1 MLLDSCL
8 VATVMLLAQS
18 DPGANIGDRVR
29 QGQAAIYSLDFQ
41 EAERI
46 FTELIQEY
54 PEDPTGYAFRAI
66 TLWNELLQVAGNLAL
81 DDYATPTPFTRK
93 LRKPVEKETALFHKA
108 NDKLL
113 EVCQRR
119 LGKRAE
125 DVLALY
131 FKGVVFENRAVEAIA
146 IRKNH
151 LEAWGQARRATRL
164 HRRVLELDPD
174 FVDAKLSIS
183 AAEFTR
189 KTLPWSIKWL
199 TVLFFPGNKVE
210 ALEKLTEVMEKGRYR
225 SLDALVLMALL
236 QSWKGDPRES
246 VEILDSLRKKYSANY
261 LLDLNLAAIYQTSLD
276 SPKEA
281 LEIYLRLLDSF
292 EEKAPGL
299 GVGEVH
305 YRVGTTYYRLREYG
319 KALEALEEALRNP
332 GREQETEALSAFL
345 SARIHEEQGDPE
357 KARQLYLRVVEKAPD
372 GDTMRRELA
381 HARKK
386 LR

>member
-1 MLLDSCL
+1 MLLESCL
-8 VATVMLLAQS
+8 VATLILLAQPS
-18 DPGANIGDRVR
+18 PAADIGDRVR
-29 QGQAAIYSLDFQ
+29 QGQDGIYRLDFQ

-46 FTELIQEY
+46 FSKLIEEH
-54 PEDPTGYAFRAI
+54 PDDPTGYAFRAI
-66 TLWNELLQVAGNLAL
+66 TLWNKLLQAAGNLAL

-93 LRKPVEKETALFHKA
+93 SRKPVERQTALFKKA
-108 NDKLL
+108 NDQLL
-113 EVCQRR
+113 EVCERR
-119 LGKRAE
+119 LEEKAE

-131 FKGVVFENRAVEAIA
+131 FKGVVFENRSVEAIA
-146 IRKNH
+146 IRKSH
-151 LEAWGQARRATRL
+151 LEAWGHARRATRL

-174 FVDAKLSIS
+174 FVDAKLSIA

-189 KTLPWSIKWL
+189 ATLPWSIKWL
-199 TVLFFPGNKVE
+199 TVLFFPGNKGE
-210 ALEKLTEVMEKGRYR
+210 ALEELTEVMEEGRYR
-225 SLDALVLMALL
+225 SLDAQVLMALL

-246 VEILDSLRKKYSANY
+246 VKILDSLRKKYPANY

-292 EEKAPGL
+292 EDKAPGL

-319 KALEALEEALRNP
+319 KALEALGKALQGP
-332 GREQETEALSAFL
+332 GRELETEALSAFL
-345 SARIHEEQGDPE
+345 SARIHEEQGDTE
-357 KARQLYLRVVEKAPD
+357 KARQLYREVVEKAPD
-372 GDTMRRELA
+372 GDTLRREVA

-386 LR
+386 VR